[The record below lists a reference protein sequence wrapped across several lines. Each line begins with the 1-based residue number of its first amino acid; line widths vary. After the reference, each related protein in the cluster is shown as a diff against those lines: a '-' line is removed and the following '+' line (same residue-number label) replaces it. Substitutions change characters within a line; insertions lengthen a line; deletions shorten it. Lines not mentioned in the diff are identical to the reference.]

1 MTTSTRPQARHR
13 SAASAPAI
21 TALTASVAT
30 GARRY
35 RQRSAVIAASSGLVV
50 TMGLPAAAVAAP
62 QADEAGPSTAALP
75 AAPAPVESATTVI
88 DVAPTAQ
95 VDLAMGQTASVDSS
109 EAERREAA
117 AAAAAAA
124 RAEVDRVAAQAA
136 QAARASA
143 TSTALASRAAA
154 PQVSRSTDRGTGGA
168 VATAAVVATPGAA
181 APVAAAPAAAP
192 SASGGGAIAIG
203 QRYTGVPYVYGGT
216 TPSGFDCSG
225 FVQYVYR
232 QMGISLPRT
241 AAAQASAGRRVSASE
256 ARPGDIVSFTGGGGV
271 YHNGLYVGNGQ
282 MLDAPRTGKSVGVRS
297 IWSTSV
303 TFTRVG

>member
-1 MTTSTRPQARHR
+1 MTTSTRPLARHR
-13 SAASAPAI
+13 SAASNPTM

-35 RQRSAVIAASSGLVV
+35 RRRSAVIAASSGLVV
-50 TMGLPAAAVAAP
+50 TMGLPAVAVAAP
-62 QADEAGPSTAALP
+62 HADEAEAATASLP
-75 AAPAPVESATTVI
+75 AVPVETTTAVI
-88 DVAPTAQ
+88 AVDPGAE
-95 VDLAMGQTASVDSS
+95 VDLALGETASVDSS
-109 EAERREAA
+109 EAERREAEAA

-124 RAEVDRVAAQAA
+124 RAEAERAAAE
-136 QAARASA
+136 QAARVSA
-143 TSTALASRAAA
+143 TSTALASRAASPRA
-154 PQVSRSTDRGTGGA
+154 SRSTDRSGGGTT
-168 VATAAVVATPGAA
+168 ATAA
-181 APVAAAPAAAP
+181 VAAAPAAAP
-192 SASGGGAIAIG
+192 VAVAPSGSGGGAIAIG
-203 QRYTGVPYVYGGT
+203 QRYTGTPYVWGGT

-241 AAAQASAGRRVSASE
+241 AAAQQGAGRRVSASE

-282 MLDAPRTGKSVGVRS
+282 MLDSPRTGKSVGIRS